1 MRRVHKHSSY
11 NSTRSAVAILRD
23 FTNHLE
29 DMRKVKRKLPNN
41 TY

>member
-1 MRRVHKHSSY
+1 
-11 NSTRSAVAILRD
+11 VAILRD